1 MLPLTIIACEL
12 LTLVASLAVPSAQSH
27 HKPRRPESKI
37 LPNRLIAQFPVGTW
51 VENIVV
57 RSNGNLLFTTILPN
71 ASLYE
76 VSDLDC
82 QTPKLTRLFTVETI
96 TSFSGITETSE
107 DVFAVA
113 GGNFSLTTGSVKGT
127 FGLWKVDFSHGR
139 PSHADLIASL
149 PDATLPNGATTV
161 PQNNHLV
168 LLADSILNA
177 VWRVDVKKGTVDKAA
192 QFTPESESAA
202 TSGIIGINGIHIH
215 DGHLWFTN
223 STATTN
229 LVTAD
234 PETSMYRIK
243 VDENGVAAHDASAE
257 KMLTLPSAGMDDF
270 TFGPVERNIKWI
282 AGNVENEIFAAT
294 PDGKYAVA
302 AGASNSFEVAT
313 ATACKFGRTR
323 RDSHILYVTT
333 AGGTINGT
341 TEGGKVQAIDT
352 TRFLI

>member
-1 MLPLTIIACEL
+1 MLPFIIIACEL
-12 LTLVASLAVPSAQSH
+12 LTLVASLTVPSTPSYQS
-27 HKPRRPESKI
+27 RRPESKV
-37 LPNRLIAQFPVGTW
+37 LPNRVIAQLPAGTW
-51 VENIVV
+51 VENIAV

-82 QTPKLTRLFTVETI
+82 QTPKLTRLFTVNTI

-107 DVFAVA
+107 DAFAVA

-127 FGLWKVDFSHGR
+127 FGLWKVDFTHGR
-139 PSHADLIASL
+139 PSYPELVASL
-149 PDATLPNGATTV
+149 PDAALPNGATTV

-177 VWRVDVKKGTVDKAA
+177 VWRIDVKKGTVDKAV
-192 QFTPESESAA
+192 QLTPESASAA
-202 TSGIIGINGIHIH
+202 ASGIIGINGIRIH
-215 DGHLWFTN
+215 DGYLWFTN

-229 LVTAD
+229 PVTGD

-243 VDENGVAAHDASAE
+243 VDDKGVAAHDASAK

-270 TFGPVERNIKWI
+270 TFGPGERNVKWI
-282 AGNVENEIFAAT
+282 AGNKENEIFAAT
-294 PDGKYAVA
+294 PDGKYAVV
-302 AGASNSFEVAT
+302 AGAPNSFEAAT
-313 ATACKFGRTR
+313 ATACQFGRTR